1 MPRTPKPIDAELRKR
16 IEKSG
21 VTIYALAALADVT
34 PQQVGRF
41 VKGERDLTLATAA
54 KLAQALG
61 LELVPV
67 RTGPGK

>member
-1 MPRTPKPIDAELRKR
+1 MPRKPRPIDAELRKQ

-21 VTIYALAALADVT
+21 VTVYALAALADVT
-34 PQQVGRF
+34 PQQIGRF

-61 LELVPV
+61 LELVAVPDAE
-67 RTGPGK
+67 